1 MNIIKWASIP
11 LRLGAGVVFTA
22 HGLQKTLGLFGGPGI
37 HGFAEMLS
45 KLGFVPALGWA
56 YVAACVELLGGIM
69 VLLGL
74 GTRIAASLLFINMVV
89 AGITVHLSKGF
100 FLQNGG
106 FEYTFILGC
115 LCLALVFLGTG
126 KFGINK
132 NF

>member
-1 MNIIKWASIP
+1 
-11 LRLGAGVVFTA
+11 
-22 HGLQKTLGLFGGPGI
+22 
-37 HGFAEMLS
+37 
-45 KLGFVPALGWA
+45 
-56 YVAACVELLGGIM
+56 M